1 MNYNIFNN
9 LGNNK
14 IRIEFGEYLSK
25 DLFEK
30 IIERCIYST
39 ENGGMNFKY
48 EMKTYLKEYIDHQE
62 YGYIDG
68 KDEVKRYW
76 QFGTCE
82 MKHIKDTVVQM
93 DEIDKYGMKVVIFH
107 DSEVKGREA
116 HEGGKMTYQYVNKY
130 EILDDMFGF
139 YLDLIEE
146 RRIESDVSFRESG
159 CMGVACKY
167 CIQLRF
173 ENSVEDTIKVGDD
186 IIKFENYF
194 SKFLRWLFEEIQQTN
209 FIISV
214 DEKKNLIKSFRRFIT
229 EGFYVEP
236 VDVLRRNFFKKD
248 GIHYVRENYGVSFYP
263 DGEVCYL
270 FITENFSK
278 NVDGKIFIVL
288 NDRIINTGREV
299 SGYENSICEG
309 YYNTK
314 KNTFVMTDI
323 LYYRGV
329 DVRKT
334 KFFIIGAVT
343 TDKMRHEYMH
353 QFFRE
358 CIQKSTYIVSELR
371 EETTKFYVGKY
382 LFGSGSLFDDNIN
395 ELFDKIGIQ
404 EYPIEGI
411 MFRPMAN
418 YYPEQGGH
426 WYECMK
432 WRYHS
437 MMTVD
442 FLVNYVRDGKND
454 KVSPFQLPSKDDQ
467 FGRII
472 YYKTLKLMVVGA
484 SGKVIDFNPRGGNQ
498 MTNIANVP
506 LHESGRLII
515 SNGDEIENGVVVSFL
530 HQRIYG
536 EYTNLFRWTPVSI
549 NYSKTSRFH
558 KKNDIGLNES
568 YGNHIWNALN
578 NPITETN
585 LKEGTVPEEDLS
597 SFYYIENANRIKKYP
612 FQIFHNR
619 IIKDRLIGGV
629 CPVILGGKDETIRG
643 SLLDLACG
651 NGGDTSKWRLG
662 KLKTVVG
669 IDISKDNIDSAIEL
683 YKKVPKPRPD
693 TTYIWGDCSKLI
705 FPSFD
710 SAMDTY
716 SRVKMEKTFLS
727 KNQYDVV
734 SLQYAIHYFF
744 EDEILLRSVLQN
756 VSDNLK
762 VGGYFIGTSLDGG
775 RVYNMLEKDEMKDGK
790 IGDDLLWK
798 ITKEYDIKKWDGK
811 KSNMGHRIE
820 VFVSTI
826 GISHNEYLVNYDF
839 LNEICGEY
847 GLEMVEI
854 RGFEESYLEAL
865 DTGTEFDND
874 LRAMSAVEKEFSF
887 LHNQFKFIKKRDA
900 NDSTYKKLMTMIQK
914 KIKKEGKTVNLENK
928 KFTIKIRK
936 G

>member
-1 MNYNIFNN
+1 MNYNIFKK

-14 IRIEFGEYLSK
+14 IRIEFGDNLPK
-25 DLFEK
+25 QLFEK
-30 IIERCIYST
+30 IVERCIYSS
-39 ENGGMNFKY
+39 EKGGMGFKY
-48 EMKTYLKEYIDHQE
+48 EMKTHLKEYSSPVD
-62 YGYIDG
+62 YGYVDG
-68 KDEVKRYW
+68 KDEIKRYW

-82 MKHIKDTVVQM
+82 MKHIKETVVQE
-93 DEIDKYGMKVVIFH
+93 DDIEKYGMKVVVFH
-107 DSEVKGREA
+107 DSEVKEQKA
-116 HEGGKMTYQYVNKY
+116 KEGEKRIYKYVNKY

-146 RRIESDVSFRESG
+146 RRIESDLSFRDSR
-159 CMGVACKY
+159 CMGIPLKY
-167 CIQLRF
+167 CVQLRF
-173 ENSVEDTIKVGDD
+173 EGKVEDSIKVGEET
-186 IIKFENYF
+186 IEFEKYF

-214 DEKKNLIKSFRRFIT
+214 DEKNNLLKSFHRFIKD
-229 EGFYVEP
+229 GFYVEP

-248 GIHYVRENYGVSFYP
+248 GIPYVRENYGVSYYP
-263 DGEVCYL
+263 EGVVCYL

-278 NVDGKIFIVL
+278 NVDGKIFIVM

-309 YYNTK
+309 YYNAQ

-323 LYYRGV
+323 LYYRGD

-334 KFFIIGAVT
+334 KFFVMGAGT
-343 TDKMRHEYMH
+343 KEKMRHEYMY

-358 CIQKSTYIVSELR
+358 CIQKSTYIVTELR
-371 EETTKFYVGKY
+371 EEATKIYAGKY
-382 LFGSGSLFDDNIN
+382 LFGSGSLFEDNIN
-395 ELFDKIGIQ
+395 ELFDKMSFQ
-404 EYPIEGI
+404 EYPVAGI
-411 MFRPMAN
+411 MFRPMADF
-418 YYPEQGGH
+418 YHERSGH
-426 WYECMK
+426 WYECMR
-432 WRYHS
+432 WRYQS
-437 MMTVD
+437 MRTVD
-442 FLVNYVRDGKND
+442 FLVNYVREGKND

-472 YYKTLKLMVVGA
+472 YYKTLKLMIVGA
-484 SGKVIDFNPRGGNQ
+484 SGKAVDFNPRGGNQ

-506 LHESGRLII
+506 LHESGRLLV
-515 SNGDEIENGVVVSFL
+515 SSGDEIENGMVVSFL
-530 HQRIYG
+530 YQRIYG
-536 EYTNLFRWTPVSI
+536 EYTNLFRWTPIAI
-549 NYSKTSRFH
+549 NYSKTALFH
-558 KKNDIGLNES
+558 KKMDIGLNES
-568 YGNHIWNALN
+568 YGNHLWNALN

-585 LKEGTVPEEDLS
+585 LKEGSVPEEDLS

-619 IIKDRLIGGV
+619 IIKDRLISGV
-629 CPVILGGKDETIRG
+629 CPAVLGGKDEMAG

-669 IDISKDNIDSAIEL
+669 IDISKDNIDGAIEL
-683 YKKVPKPRPD
+683 YKRVPKPRPD

-705 FPSFD
+705 FPSFNC
-710 SAMDTY
+710 AMDTY
-716 SRVKMEKTFLS
+716 GRVKMEKTFLS
-727 KNQYDVV
+727 KNQFDVV
-734 SLQYAIHYFF
+734 SLQYAVHYFF

-762 VGGYFIGTSLDGG
+762 VGGHFIGTSLDGG
-775 RVYNMLEKDEMKDGK
+775 RVYKILEKDEMKEGK

-798 ITKEYDIKKWDGK
+798 IRKEYDIKKWDGK
-811 KSNMGHRIE
+811 KPNMGHQIE
-820 VFVSTI
+820 VFVKTI
-826 GISHNEYLVNYDF
+826 GISHKEYLVNYDF
-839 LNEICGEY
+839 LRELCGEY

-865 DTGTEFDND
+865 DAGTEFEND

-900 NDSTYKKLMTMIQK
+900 DDSTFKKLMTMIQK
-914 KIKKEGKTVNLENK
+914 KIKKEGRTVNLENK